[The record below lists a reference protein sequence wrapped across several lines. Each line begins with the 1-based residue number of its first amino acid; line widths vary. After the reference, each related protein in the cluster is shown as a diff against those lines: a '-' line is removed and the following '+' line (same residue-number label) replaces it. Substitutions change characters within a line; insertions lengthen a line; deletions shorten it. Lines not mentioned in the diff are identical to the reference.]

1 MKTTFTMRACALL
14 FALIL
19 VSASFL
25 SACQPTPEVEPVP
38 NKGDNIAGQKIEASA
53 VPAADTSSPEGSA
66 TQAPPVFPEHWYEDI
81 RSATG
86 RMLVDADVVT
96 TGQTTFP
103 VYSIKRAVI
112 DQELL
117 QPMLD
122 YFFPKIKAWKYGY
135 FLGVEDYEEQL
146 KRIPEAMAAL
156 GLPPESEQRLAESQM
171 RFINNNLNHCS
182 NSDAD
187 FIPAERI
194 DLSKTTVQT
203 VMLEDGRKGLIDC
216 HGGDFIEICAH
227 IDSYVQRSMFAAW
240 DWWNAYYM
248 DEEDFEYPI
257 TDEEAKVWLQPEI
270 TLEEAMAGA
279 EDFFEKTGLEGYE
292 LSWSEAAQL
301 EESATWHSWSTG
313 WLLEFVRTFSYYPI
327 DASRNDAGKKGKT
340 FVQNPDDYS
349 PGWPCEVIELYVSKN
364 GVENFRWTY
373 PVEIVELANENVELM
388 PFDELAASMK
398 RVLLAAISYSEL
410 HKMWHKIDRVI
421 LTVAPQRKKDS
432 NEAYL
437 MPIWL
442 CMGYIYMEDQPD
454 STLGGDWHD
463 TKWYM
468 AFNAIDGT
476 RVYLSPP
483 GI

>member
-19 VSASFL
+19 ASASFL

-66 TQAPPVFPEHWYEDI
+66 TQAPPAFPEHWYEDI
-81 RSATG
+81 RSATA

-117 QPMLD
+117 QPVLD

-135 FLGVEDYEEQL
+135 QPDAEDYEEQL

-156 GLPPESEQRLAESQM
+156 GLPPESEQWLAESQM
-171 RFINNNLNHCS
+171 RSINNNLNHCS
-182 NSDAD
+182 ETDAD

-194 DLSKTTVQT
+194 DLSKTMQQT
-203 VMLEDGRKGLIDC
+203 VMLEDGRKGVIDC
-216 HGGDFIEICAH
+216 LFGEFVEICAR
-227 IDSYVQRSMFAAW
+227 IDSYAERSSLAA
-240 DWWNAYYM
+240 DGWWNSYYM
-248 DEEDFEYPI
+248 DDVDAEFPI
-257 TDEEAKVWLQPEI
+257 TEEEAKVWLQPEI

-292 LSWSEAAQL
+292 LAWSEAAQL
-301 EESATWHSWSTG
+301 KESGTWHSWSTG

-327 DASRNDAGKKGKT
+327 DASRNDAGKYGKT
-340 FVQNPDDYS
+340 FVQNQDDYS

-364 GVENFRWTY
+364 GVENFRWKN

-388 PFDELAASMK
+388 PFDELTASME
-398 RVLLAAISYSEL
+398 RILRAMISYPDSRR
-410 HKMWHKIDRVI
+410 MWKKIDRMI

-442 CMGYIYMEDQPD
+442 CMGYSYMEDKPD
-454 STLGGDWHD
+454 STVRGDWHD
-463 TKWYM
+463 DKWYIS
-468 AFNAIDGT
+468 FNAIDGT

-483 GI
+483 EF